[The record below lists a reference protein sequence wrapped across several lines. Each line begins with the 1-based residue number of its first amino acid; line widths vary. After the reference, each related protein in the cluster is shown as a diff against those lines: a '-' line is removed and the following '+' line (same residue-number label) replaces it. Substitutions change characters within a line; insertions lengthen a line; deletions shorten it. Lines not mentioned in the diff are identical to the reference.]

1 MKFVDLY
8 AGLGGFHVGLAQE
21 GNECVYASEINTE
34 LNEIYQKNFGIK
46 PNEDIT
52 KVNPEE
58 IPNHD
63 ILCAGFPCQ
72 PFSKAGKQLGLECN
86 ENGKH
91 IFKILEIIIC
101 TRNESQ

>member
-46 PNEDIT
+46 PIKRHYKNTSRRD
-52 KVNPEE
+52 
-58 IPNHD
+58 
-63 ILCAGFPCQ
+63 
-72 PFSKAGKQLGLECN
+72 SK
-86 ENGKH
+86 
-91 IFKILEIIIC
+91 
-101 TRNESQ
+101 S

>member
-1 MKFVDLY
+1 M
-8 AGLGGFHVGLAQE
+8 GGFHVGLAQE

-72 PFSKAGKQLGLECN
+72 PFSKSAYWVLGDTKRLEDPRADTLTAFLRVL
-86 ENGKH
+86 KD
-91 IFKILEIIIC
+91 IRPYKKY
-101 TRNESQ
+101 